1 MVGFRQDYLK
11 VVLCLDIDNEDYYTF
26 ITVRVSVWNNSCL
39 EGLSYWVRL
48 LTMSLRAWV
57 MVWLVFPPFI
67 IMAVFTSSISLGALF
82 SKKRLERFVLG
93 FLRIHTNTG
102 GHDKRPV
109 LLTAAEK
116 WFFKKPIKKL
126 SESQHD
132 EMSVRECLRGG
143 MVMAHAAWPPQC
155 CQFLSA
161 SAVRWRQKIP
171 GHNNLKKRIEC

>member
-1 MVGFRQDYLK
+1 ML
-11 VVLCLDIDNEDYYTF
+11 
-26 ITVRVSVWNNSCL
+26 NNSCL

-102 GHDKRPV
+102 GYDKWPV
-109 LLTAAEK
+109 LLTAAENH
-116 WFFKKPIKKL
+116 FFK
-126 SESQHD
+126 SQSRSCQSQHMTGFKKKWVLGNDFLVEWLWHMLHGLLNVACSCLPLLSD
-132 EMSVRECLRGG
+132 EGKNTLT
-143 MVMAHAAWPPQC
+143 
-155 CQFLSA
+155 
-161 SAVRWRQKIP
+161 
-171 GHNNLKKRIEC
+171 